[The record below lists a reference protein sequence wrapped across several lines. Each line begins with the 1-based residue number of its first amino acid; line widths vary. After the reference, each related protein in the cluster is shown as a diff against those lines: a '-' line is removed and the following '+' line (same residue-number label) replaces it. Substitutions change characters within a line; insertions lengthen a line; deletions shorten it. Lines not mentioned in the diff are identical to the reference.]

1 MNERFSFEPLALLPA
16 AMLLYL
22 GSLGE
27 IAAVLLPVLV
37 HELGHAAAL
46 ALLGLRIRQVRFELR
61 GFCIEYY
68 GDCSAVG
75 HAFAAFAGP
84 LAGLV
89 WAIAASARGNGADWL
104 TLSAGVSV
112 LLSLFNLLPALPL
125 DGGRILLALSCA
137 LWGERR
143 GARLTEGASLLTGAL
158 LLGAGVWL
166 LLRGRGAALL
176 TAAVWL
182 LLFQEDGRGLVKRRE
197 MISNEPKNAIARSG
211 GPTHGSLPWINDWSA
226 SCRAYRSPP
235 ATRGANTIRSSRTR
249 TGRSSAWPS
258 AFPIPMRSA
267 CQTSA

>member
-125 DGGRILLALSCA
+125 DGGRILLNLSCA
-137 LWGERR
+137 VLGTRR
-143 GARLTEGASLLTGAL
+143 GEKLTETVSLFVGATLLAL
-158 LLGAGVWL
+158 GLWFLLRGEGIAVLTASVWL
-166 LLRGRGAALL
+166 LC
-176 TAAVWL
+176 W
-182 LLFQEDGRGLVKRRE
+182 QESGSGLVKRPE
-197 MISNEPKNAIARSG
+197 MI
-211 GPTHGSLPWINDWSA
+211 
-226 SCRAYRSPP
+226 
-235 ATRGANTIRSSRTR
+235 
-249 TGRSSAWPS
+249 
-258 AFPIPMRSA
+258 
-267 CQTSA
+267 

>member
-22 GSLGE
+22 GSLEE

-104 TLSAGVSV
+104 TLSAGVSM

-125 DGGRILLALSCA
+125 DGGRILLNLSCA
-137 LWGERR
+137 VLGTRR
-143 GARLTEGASLLTGAL
+143 GEKLTEAVSLFV
-158 LLGAGVWL
+158 GAGLLALGLWL
-166 LLRGRGAALL
+166 LLRGEGIAVL
-176 TAAVWL
+176 TASVWL
-182 LLFQEDGRGLVKRRE
+182 LCWQESGSGLVKRPE
-197 MISNEPKNAIARSG
+197 MI
-211 GPTHGSLPWINDWSA
+211 
-226 SCRAYRSPP
+226 
-235 ATRGANTIRSSRTR
+235 
-249 TGRSSAWPS
+249 
-258 AFPIPMRSA
+258 
-267 CQTSA
+267 

>member
-104 TLSAGVSV
+104 TLSAGVSI

-125 DGGRILLALSCA
+125 DGGRILLNLSCA
-137 LWGERR
+137 VLGTRR
-143 GARLTEGASLLTGAL
+143 GEKLTEAVSLFVGATLLAL
-158 LLGAGVWL
+158 GLWL
-166 LLRGRGAALL
+166 LLRGEGIAVL
-176 TAAVWL
+176 TASVWL
-182 LLFQEDGRGLVKRRE
+182 LCWQESGSGLVKRPE
-197 MISNEPKNAIARSG
+197 MI
-211 GPTHGSLPWINDWSA
+211 
-226 SCRAYRSPP
+226 
-235 ATRGANTIRSSRTR
+235 
-249 TGRSSAWPS
+249 
-258 AFPIPMRSA
+258 
-267 CQTSA
+267 

>member
-125 DGGRILLALSCA
+125 DGGRILLNLSCA
-137 LWGERR
+137 VLGTRR
-143 GARLTEGASLLTGAL
+143 GEKLTEAVSLFV
-158 LLGAGVWL
+158 GAGLLALGLWL
-166 LLRGRGAALL
+166 LLRGEGIAVL
-176 TAAVWL
+176 TASVWL
-182 LLFQEDGRGLVKRRE
+182 LCWQESGSGLVKRPE
-197 MISNEPKNAIARSG
+197 MI
-211 GPTHGSLPWINDWSA
+211 
-226 SCRAYRSPP
+226 
-235 ATRGANTIRSSRTR
+235 
-249 TGRSSAWPS
+249 
-258 AFPIPMRSA
+258 
-267 CQTSA
+267 